1 MFTSALCVSVCVQAT
16 EVFSRARRYN
26 EKVDMFSLT
35 VMISEIIT
43 SYMVPAPRQYLAD
56 EVIDMVDAA
65 IAFLE
70 PLCPAMVPL
79 LRAGFSDVPTERPSA
94 VDMLTVLNS
103 AEVIVALAAAAPVA
117 PAAAAA
123 VRVLACSASII
134 SALILLYRYLQAAG
148 GPGPRAVATAAQP
161 AVVRHICA

>member
-1 MFTSALCVSVCVQAT
+1 MRLVIECLLCCVLQAA
-16 EVFSRARRYN
+16 EVLLRAHRYN
-26 EKVDMFSLT
+26 EKVDMFALT
-35 VMISEIIT
+35 IMITEIIT

-56 EVIDMVDAA
+56 EVGDMVDAA

-103 AEVIVALAAAAPVA
+103 AEVLAAIAVSASVT
-117 PAAAAA
+117 AA
-123 VRVLACSASII
+123 VRVLAGCASCVN
-134 SALILLYRYLQAAG
+134 AHTFLCRAGTAG
-148 GPGPRAVATAAQP
+148 GS
-161 AVVRHICA
+161 

>member
-1 MFTSALCVSVCVQAT
+1 MGVQAT

-35 VMISEIIT
+35 VVISEIIT
-43 SYMVPAPRQYLAD
+43 SYMVPAPRQYLVD
-56 EVIDMVDAA
+56 EVIDMTDAA

-79 LRAGFSDVPTERPSA
+79 LRDGFSDVPAERPSA

-103 AEVIVALAAAAPVA
+103 VEVLVALAAAAPVA

-123 VRVLACSASII
+123 VRVLACSPSLV
-134 SALILLYRYLQAAG
+134 SALILMYLQADG
-148 GPGPRAVATAAQP
+148 GPGPRADDASGRPAA
-161 AVVRHICA
+161 VMHICA

>member
-1 MFTSALCVSVCVQAT
+1 MGVQAT

-26 EKVDMFSLT
+26 EKVDIFSLT
-35 VMISEIIT
+35 IMIAEIIT
-43 SYMVPAPRQYLAD
+43 SYMVLAPRQYLAD

-79 LRAGFSDVPTERPSA
+79 LRAGFSDVPAERPSA

-103 AEVIVALAAAAPVA
+103 AEVLAALAAAAPA
-117 PAAAAA
+117 PVAAA
-123 VRVLACSASII
+123 VRLLACSASCVNVQTF
-134 SALILLYRYLQAAG
+134 LCWQADG
-148 GPGPRAVATAAQP
+148 RPSPRAVATAAQP